1 MARIKQV
8 ETQRLQAKKASQSAK
23 KTAGQTKKSDS
34 PTLAGEKKTRK
45 KRRNRRKWLQEVRRQ
60 QGVASTKFAVP
71 VAPTQR
77 LIREIAGGLEKGD
90 LRFSKDALRALQTAT
105 EEFTIDLNR
114 RANKYVVHAGRQTM
128 KVTDIR
134 QAAQDMKEEDSR
146 ITSFSC

>member
-1 MARIKQV
+1 MARIKQA
-8 ETQRLQAKKASQSAK
+8 ETQRIQAKKATQSAK
-23 KTAGQTKKSDS
+23 RAASGPKTSVAPS
-34 PTLAGEKKTRK
+34 LAGDPKIRK
-45 KRRNRRKWLQEVRRQ
+45 KRRNKRKWLQEVRRQ

-71 VAPTQR
+71 MAPTQR

-90 LRFSKDALRALQTAT
+90 MRFSKDALRALQTAA

-128 KVTDIR
+128 KVSDIR

-146 ITSFSC
+146 ISSFNA

>member
-34 PTLAGEKKTRK
+34 PTLEGEKKTRK

-90 LRFSKDALRALQTAT
+90 LRFSKDALRALQTAA